1 MISVRQRVLQP
12 DRFDSRASAPSM
24 KAVVTSGAG
33 GYERLEYRDVP
44 RPIPASGEVL
54 VQVEAAGVNNTEI
67 NTRVGW
73 YAPSVH
79 TGTADAS
86 AAADSGASEGG
97 EGGWR
102 GAVPFPLIQG
112 TDCCG
117 TVVSVGAGADAG
129 QLGVR
134 VLICP
139 CMRTPGSATQEEL
152 WLGSDL
158 DGAFAQ
164 YVCVPASQAFPVR
177 SAWSAAELA
186 AIPCA
191 FGTAENMVL
200 RARITS
206 HHRVLVTGASGGV
219 GSAAVQLAKLRGAA
233 VTAVVAPSKSAALR
247 ALGAEH
253 TIGRDADLVAT
264 LGEESVDVIIDTVG
278 GPTFPSMLRVLRR
291 RGRYLTAGAIAGPVV
306 SLDMRTL
313 YLKDL
318 TLLGCTSWGLDVFPN
333 LITYIEGGRIRPL
346 VAKTFALA
354 EIAAAQREFGQK
366 NHVGKLVLIPPVPLS
381 KADP

>member
-1 MISVRQRVLQP
+1 MLQS
-12 DRFDSRASAPSM
+12 DRFELRAPALSM
-24 KAVVTSGAG
+24 KAVVTAGAG

-44 RPIPASGEVL
+44 RPTPTHGEVL
-54 VQVEAAGVNNTEI
+54 VQVEAAGVNNTDVNARI
-67 NTRVGW
+67 GW
-73 YAPSVH
+73 YASSVN
-79 TGTADAS
+79 TGTAQTS
-86 AAADSGASEGG
+86 PTADSNTFGRG

-117 TVVSVGAGADAG
+117 TVVAVGASADAG
-129 QLGVR
+129 LLGVR
-134 VLICP
+134 VLIRP
-139 CMRTPGSATQEEL
+139 CMQIPGYDPDEEL

-164 YVCVPASQAFPVR
+164 FVCVPSSEAFPVR

-186 AIPCA
+186 SIPCA
-191 FGTAENMVL
+191 YGTAENMLL
-200 RARITS
+200 RAGITAGQ
-206 HHRVLVTGASGGV
+206 RVLVTGASGGV
-219 GSAAVQLAKLRGAA
+219 GSAAVQLARLRSAT
-233 VTAVVAPSKSAALR
+233 VTAMVAPAKSAALR
-247 ALGAEH
+247 ELGAEH
-253 TIGRDADLVAT
+253 TIGRDADLVAG
-264 LGEESVDVIIDTVG
+264 LGEKSFDAVIDTVA
-278 GPTFPSMLRVLRR
+278 GPTFPDMLRVLRR
-291 RGRYLTAGAIAGPVV
+291 RGRYVSAGAIAGPAV

>member
-1 MISVRQRVLQP
+1 
-12 DRFDSRASAPSM
+12 
-24 KAVVTSGAG
+24 
-33 GYERLEYRDVP
+33 
-44 RPIPASGEVL
+44 
-54 VQVEAAGVNNTEI
+54 
-67 NTRVGW
+67 
-73 YAPSVH
+73 
-79 TGTADAS
+79 
-86 AAADSGASEGG
+86 
-97 EGGWR
+97 
-102 GAVPFPLIQG
+102 
-112 TDCCG
+112 
-117 TVVSVGAGADAG
+117 
-129 QLGVR
+129 
-134 VLICP
+134 
-139 CMRTPGSATQEEL
+139 
-152 WLGSDL
+152 
-158 DGAFAQ
+158 
-164 YVCVPASQAFPVR
+164 
-177 SAWSAAELA
+177 
-186 AIPCA
+186 
-191 FGTAENMVL
+191 
-200 RARITS
+200 
-206 HHRVLVTGASGGV
+206 
-219 GSAAVQLAKLRGAA
+219 VQLAKLRGAA
-233 VTAVVAPSKSAALR
+233 VTAVVSPSKSAALR